1 MAFHDKLA
9 YFTGYKYEPDPQPDD
24 DAVMVEPEAV
34 DELQSIV
41 ETIVREK
48 AEQAPEDQAA
58 TAEGDTTFSDL
69 MEQHEEAVDAE
80 PEAMPSALDE
90 VPADAAFEGM
100 PVDRL
105 MEPGDEELEPEG
117 ESDDWLTEMG
127 LAGDEMG
134 PPAEEAIEG
143 QGQGGVSLEKALMGQ
158 PEEADRLGLDGMFA
172 PGAPDEAD
180 EALADMFGGEPGYED
195 LVGEALGG
203 GPGAEEGPP
212 EPDVFEEVEDLLPD
226 SEEDIAG
233 PPSAAE
239 YGDRGLLKSI
249 LLAEQKAAA
258 AARKVLASD
267 VTININIGDEGG
279 EPDLEPEEPELEGLE
294 GGEELEEIDLGESV
308 LGEEPEELAEPPVE
322 LEGELGEEPGADFG
336 EIDFGEEAAATVRRV
351 LANDVTININIGDG
365 EEVDIQAPDDI
376 GIEPEVEEFGF
387 DEDLGKDLGLEDLDE
402 EGFGEELAP
411 AKKGEG
417 ETFDELDDIA
427 NVFGDEESV
436 GDKDDEIQEFGI

>member
-80 PEAMPSALDE
+80 PEPMPSALDD
-90 VPADAAFEGM
+90 VPADMALEGM
-100 PVDRL
+100 PIDRL
-105 MEPGDEELEPEG
+105 MEPGGEELEPEG

-127 LAGDEMG
+127 LAGDG
-134 PPAEEAIEG
+134 DPEEAIEG
-143 QGQGGVSLEKALMGQ
+143 QGQGGVSLEKALLGQ
-158 PEEADRLGLDGMFA
+158 PEEVDRLGLDGMFA

-195 LVGEALGG
+195 LVGEALGDDG
-203 GPGAEEGPP
+203 LGAEGPL
-212 EPDVFEEVEDLLPD
+212 EIPDTFEEAEDLLPD
-226 SEEDIAG
+226 AEEDIAG
-233 PPSAAE
+233 PPSAE

-249 LLAEQKAAA
+249 LMAEGKAAA
-258 AARKVLASD
+258 AARRVLASD
-267 VTININIGDEGG
+267 VTININIGDESDS
-279 EPDLEPEEPELEGLE
+279 EPELELEEPELEGL
-294 GGEELEEIDLGESV
+294 GEELGEADLGESDLGEGLEEPV
-308 LGEEPEELAEPPVE
+308 EPEGLDELEGDLGEEEVNF
-322 LEGELGEEPGADFG
+322 GDLGEEAT
-336 EIDFGEEAAATVRRV
+336 AAVRRV
-351 LANDVTININIGDG
+351 LAKDVTININIGDG
-365 EEVDIQAPDDI
+365 EEVDIQAPEDI
-376 GIEPEVEEFGF
+376 EGEPIDEDFGF
-387 DEDLGKDLGLEDLDE
+387 DEDLGKDLGLEDLDEGLGEE

-427 NVFGDEESV
+427 DVFGDEESV